1 LVSTDLDAR
10 LNAIIAPVVAA
21 MGLDLVRIQ
30 LLGQPGNLTLQ
41 VMAEDPATGQMTL
54 DQCASVSRALDLPL
68 EEADPIASEYALEV
82 SSPGIDRPLTRLKD
96 FEDWAHYEARVE
108 TTELINGRRRFKGM
122 LRGTEG
128 DEILIEI
135 EEAGAPLTIG
145 LKFDW
150 LSDAKLIL
158 TEALIADMLH
168 QRKAGELD
176 DETEF
181 DEIDHS
187 DGEDEAEDGLDAPET
202 RH

>member
-82 SSPGIDRPLTRLKD
+82 SSPGIDRPLTRPADWQRWQGHEVRMKLEPKVDGRVRVHGDIAALDGTDVIITGKD
-96 FEDWAHYEARVE
+96 GQTLRLPLANISSAKLVLTNR
-108 TTELINGRRRFKGM
+108 LIAASRPLDASGA
-122 LRGTEG
+122 
-128 DEILIEI
+128 DEIIES
-135 EEAGAPLTIG
+135 GDP
-145 LKFDW
+145 
-150 LSDAKLIL
+150 
-158 TEALIADMLH
+158 ADN
-168 QRKAGELD
+168 D
-176 DETEF
+176 NETPE
-181 DEIDHS
+181 HLPP
-187 DGEDEAEDGLDAPET
+187 ED
-202 RH
+202 